1 MQELGD
7 MVPSVNFQLKLSLLP
22 TTPEVLLTA
31 HSTPVEER
39 AGGHKGHDANR
50 NTDATQHS
58 SRHARRKGIHR
69 AVLSRP
75 QGPCVERPAGQ
86 VVKRLHPT
94 LIILAC

>member
-31 HSTPVEER
+31 HRTPVEER

-58 SRHARRKGIHR
+58 SRHTRCKGIHR
-69 AVLSRP
+69 AVLS
-75 QGPCVERPAGQ
+75 
-86 VVKRLHPT
+86 
-94 LIILAC
+94 